1 MRFMIRGRSVMLL
14 VCLGIGLSGCE
25 NLGAAAQ
32 SKTVQGGALGT
43 LLGGGAGAIIG
54 NQTGHAGAGTAIG
67 AGVGAIGGAMVGNA
81 MEEQERRLSSQS
93 LPAAK
98 AAKFCPVGGEAYS
111 EDIKYCPIHG
121 AELKVKQ

>member
-1 MRFMIRGRSVMLL
+1 MIRGRSVMLL

-67 AGVGAIGGAMVGNA
+67 AGLGALSGGLIGNA
-81 MEEQERRLSSQS
+81 MKE
-93 LPAAK
+93 AAPK
-98 AAKFCPVGGEAYS
+98 AAPASALTKFCPVGGESYAG
-111 EDIKYCPIHG
+111 DIRFCPVHG
-121 AELKVKQ
+121 VEVKSRP